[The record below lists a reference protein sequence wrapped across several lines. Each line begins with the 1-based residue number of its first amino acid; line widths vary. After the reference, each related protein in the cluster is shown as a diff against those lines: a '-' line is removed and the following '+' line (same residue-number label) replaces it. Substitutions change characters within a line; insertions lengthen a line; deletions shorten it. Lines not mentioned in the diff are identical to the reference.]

1 VAIVLDLWAAVCQN
15 CKVISVPIVESL
27 PMDIAALTTFLSS
40 FLPFLRRLEVLT
52 TPEKMAVAAKFGED
66 DWNKAKT
73 IWFLLLCKLE
83 ASKDVKVLIELVAAK
98 PESKARKAVLR
109 EELEE
114 LFKEN
119 PDLAEMIARI
129 MQKKDQDGST
139 QVSGHIASQP
149 RVSATPV
156 IASASGG
163 ISGAALSFNSSG
175 STSPMPLVEPM
186 TSLAQ
191 EEEDEF
197 ISPPFVS
204 CRPTAPTARGF
215 ASGGISGA
223 ALSFNSSGST
233 SPMPL
238 VEPMTSLA
246 QEEEDEFISPPLVPC
261 RSTAPPAMR
270 SSAGGISGAA
280 LSFNSSG
287 STSPMPF
294 FESMKGLAQEEEDE
308 FIIPD
313 GMRVSMNGAMNGGG
327 SFPQSYPTNIGN
339 VPEISTSINVHKKN
353 VIQLQEQLKSVCRI
367 QESPPPS
374 NSSSSVVTRK
384 DLVDCT
390 VFSSPTATCGDM
402 FLVQVFVH
410 LPEQAEVAKQY
421 AQQFD
426 SDAKQL
432 GVRSLGI
439 PIERGTELTFYLS
452 IPKFEVDDPIQ
463 QLVWNGSADSVQ
475 FGVTAP
481 SELTQKTV
489 IGTVTVSRNSI
500 PLGYLKFKL
509 SITPAASST
518 SKELQPVGE
527 AARLYKKAFVSY
539 CSKDRNEVLKRVQ
552 GLAVT
557 GIEVFQ
563 DVLNLE
569 PGERWEKELYH
580 HIDKCDLFLLF
591 WSTSAKQSK
600 WVLKEVLYA
609 LERQGKDELN
619 SPEIIPVII
628 EGPPIVSPP
637 EELQHLHFND
647 KLLYFMAASKV

>member
-156 IASASGG
+156 IAS
-163 ISGAALSFNSSG
+163 
-175 STSPMPLVEPM
+175 
-186 TSLAQ
+186 
-191 EEEDEF
+191 
-197 ISPPFVS
+197 
-204 CRPTAPTARGF
+204 

>member
-1 VAIVLDLWAAVCQN
+1 
-15 CKVISVPIVESL
+15 
-27 PMDIAALTTFLSS
+27 MDIAALTTFLSS

-156 IASASGG
+156 IAS
-163 ISGAALSFNSSG
+163 
-175 STSPMPLVEPM
+175 
-186 TSLAQ
+186 
-191 EEEDEF
+191 
-197 ISPPFVS
+197 
-204 CRPTAPTARGF
+204 